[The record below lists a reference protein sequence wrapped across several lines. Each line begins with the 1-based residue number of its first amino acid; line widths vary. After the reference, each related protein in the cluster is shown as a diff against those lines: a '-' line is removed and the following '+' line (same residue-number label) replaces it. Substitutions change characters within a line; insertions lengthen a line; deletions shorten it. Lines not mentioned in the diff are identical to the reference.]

1 MKIIQ
6 ILNLILNIMNQ
17 NIREEIEKKLNLK
30 ITPLT
35 EILKLNNKK
44 KKNNKFL
51 NS

>member
-6 ILNLILNIMNQ
+6 ILNLILKIMNQ

-35 EILKLNNKK
+35 ESEKINFKIK
-44 KKNNKFL
+44 
-51 NS
+51 